1 MNTIGKNLRQLR
13 KEHGMTLKEVSD
25 KTELSISFIYQ
36 VETNKS
42 SITIESLMKIAE
54 VFHVT
59 PSYFFE
65 REQPVTLKKN
75 IAIHKQA
82 TSAKAKNIA
91 FNYNDLSGDF
101 PNRSLAPSM
110 IHLEP
115 RKESAKP
122 MPHSGEEFIYVLDGV
137 LTIKFDEES
146 IDIHPG
152 ESIHMKSSVPHN
164 WMNFTEQTVTFVHV
178 SA

>member
-1 MNTIGKNLRQLR
+1 
-13 KEHGMTLKEVSD
+13 
-25 KTELSISFIYQ
+25 
-36 VETNKS
+36 
-42 SITIESLMKIAE
+42 
-54 VFHVT
+54 
-59 PSYFFE
+59 
-65 REQPVTLKKN
+65 
-75 IAIHKQA
+75 
-82 TSAKAKNIA
+82 
-91 FNYNDLSGDF
+91 
-101 PNRSLAPSM
+101 M

>member
-1 MNTIGKNLRQLR
+1 
-13 KEHGMTLKEVSD
+13 
-25 KTELSISFIYQ
+25 
-36 VETNKS
+36 
-42 SITIESLMKIAE
+42 
-54 VFHVT
+54 
-59 PSYFFE
+59 
-65 REQPVTLKKN
+65 
-75 IAIHKQA
+75 
-82 TSAKAKNIA
+82 
-91 FNYNDLSGDF
+91 
-101 PNRSLAPSM
+101 
-110 IHLEP
+110 
-115 RKESAKP
+115 